1 MTLCHLAPALAVLPL
16 LGDALRWQLWLF
28 TSFYTLLDASFPIVW
43 ATVGDFYGRKY
54 FATIRGMLSFFYMW
68 GSVAGPVLAGA
79 IYDRSQSYT
88 SVMWGLFLILAVAT
102 VLNALLIKPWRRYA
116 RAAQLNN

>member
-1 MTLCHLAPALAVLPL
+1 
-16 LGDALRWQLWLF
+16 
-28 TSFYTLLDASFPIVW
+28 
-43 ATVGDFYGRKY
+43 
-54 FATIRGMLSFFYMW
+54 MW

-102 VLNALLIKPWRRYA
+102 LLNALLIKPWRRCA
-116 RAAQLNN
+116 TVAQLNN